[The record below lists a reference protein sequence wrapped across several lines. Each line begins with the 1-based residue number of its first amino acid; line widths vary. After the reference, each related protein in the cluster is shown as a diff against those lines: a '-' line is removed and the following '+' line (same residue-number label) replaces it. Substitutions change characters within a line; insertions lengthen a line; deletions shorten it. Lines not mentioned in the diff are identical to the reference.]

1 MADSEADI
9 EERLEWLE
17 RAVTVLAST
26 PGAPALPPR
35 PGADR
40 TEVPQEVIAFVEA
53 GQEIKAIHA
62 YRKATGAGL
71 EEAKAEIDRLRLG
84 S

>member
-1 MADSEADI
+1 MPGCEPDI

-17 RAVTVLAST
+17 RAVTVLASA

-35 PGADR
+35 PEVGSAG
-40 TEVPQEVIAFVEA
+40 VPQEVIAFVEA

-71 EEAKAEIDRLRLG
+71 KEAKAEIDRLRPG
-84 S
+84 G